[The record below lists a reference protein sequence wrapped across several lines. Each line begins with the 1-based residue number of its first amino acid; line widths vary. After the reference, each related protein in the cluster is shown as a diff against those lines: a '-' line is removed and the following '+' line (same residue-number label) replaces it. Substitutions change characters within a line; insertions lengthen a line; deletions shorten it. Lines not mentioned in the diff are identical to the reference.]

1 MIEFPPR
8 FWQWIAEHANDD
20 PMRLRLSAARYP
32 DPWVGEGIGQ
42 IERRNRA
49 SKKIPHAL
57 SHAAFYIPTDLS
69 VEQSTGEALAAYH
82 ASRINDGD
90 RVVDLTAGLGIDVLA
105 MARRAKSVVA
115 VERDPEVA
123 DALRHNAAVM
133 GMNNVTVVCADCTE
147 WVKTCDEHFDV
158 CFIDPARRGE
168 HGERIYSVA
177 DCRPNVVAMLDDLRR
192 MASRL
197 IAKLS
202 PMLDISDTAI
212 RFGCATR
219 IMALGTTTECKELV
233 AECAL
238 VPDEAHDLSVAAVTV
253 RTGKEASAFT
263 FTPAAEANAA
273 AEYAMPTVG
282 QHLYMPYPAVMKVG
296 ATKLICER
304 YGLCK
309 PSVNTHLYYGT
320 EAIDGFPGERYDI
333 VDVLP
338 YSSSVIKRLS
348 KRMPRAMVG
357 VRNMGITAEALRRKL
372 KISDGGDMRIIG
384 FSAADSSRH
393 LIISAQKRGLWSD
406 GRHAP

>member
-8 FWQWIAEHANDD
+8 FWQWIAEHVNDD
-20 PMRLRLSAARYP
+20 PLRLRLSAVRYP
-32 DPWVGEGIGQ
+32 YPWVGEGISQ
-42 IERRNRA
+42 IERRGRGA
-49 SKKIPHAL
+49 KKIPHAL
-57 SHAAFYIPTDLS
+57 SYAAFYIPTDLS
-69 VEQSTGEALAAYH
+69 VEQSTSEALAAYH
-82 ASRINDGD
+82 ASLINDGD

-115 VERDPEVA
+115 VERDPAVA
-123 DALRHNAAVM
+123 EALRHNAAVM

-147 WVKTCDEHFDV
+147 WVKACDEHFDV

-168 HGERIYSVA
+168 HGERIYSAA
-177 DCRPNVVAMLDDLRR
+177 DCRPNVVAILDDLRR
-192 MASRL
+192 ITPRL

-202 PMLDISDTAI
+202 PMLDISDTAC
-212 RFGCATR
+212 RFDCATH
-219 IMALGTTTECKELV
+219 IIALGTTTECKELV

-238 VPDEAHDLSVAAVTV
+238 GPDEAHDLRVAAVTV

-263 FTPAAEANAA
+263 FTPAEEANAA

-282 QHLYMPYPAVMKVG
+282 QHLYIPYPAVMKVG
-296 ATKLICER
+296 ATRLICER

-309 PSVNTHLYYGT
+309 PSANTHLYYGSDV
-320 EAIDGFPGERYDI
+320 ISDFPGERHDI

-348 KRMPRAMVG
+348 KRLPRAMVG
-357 VRNMGITAEALRRKL
+357 VRNMGITADALRRKL

-393 LIISAQKRGLWSD
+393 LIISAQKRGL
-406 GRHAP
+406 